1 MLNYLCLIVKPNSKL
16 LSLNLINHSK
26 DILDSCD
33 GLIIEEKW
41 LEDNECYEILFKSNN
56 TNKIN
61 LLLQSKMPKYIDC
74 VLVPKKNR
82 RKKLL
87 LADMDST
94 IIKEETLDEIARN
107 IGLHDKIS
115 RITDLAMDGKINF
128 VDALNERV
136 WALKGVKSNDLKN
149 ILEKKITINEG
160 AKTLIRTITKN
171 QCKSALVTGGFS
183 FFAEPIGKM
192 LGFDYIFSN
201 TLEIINNSL
210 TGKLLPP
217 IIDGDAKKNA
227 LIDLAKK
234 NNIEIAE
241 TLAVGDGSNDIQ
253 MIKKAGIGIGFKA
266 KPGLQKKTR
275 INIRNGD
282 LTSILYIQGYKKSEF
297 YL

>member
-1 MLNYLCLIVKPNSKL
+1 
-16 LSLNLINHSK
+16 
-26 DILDSCD
+26 
-33 GLIIEEKW
+33 
-41 LEDNECYEILFKSNN
+41 
-56 TNKIN
+56 
-61 LLLQSKMPKYIDC
+61 
-74 VLVPKKNR
+74 
-82 RKKLL
+82 
-87 LADMDST
+87 
-94 IIKEETLDEIARN
+94 
-107 IGLHDKIS
+107 
-115 RITDLAMDGKINF
+115 
-128 VDALNERV
+128 
-136 WALKGVKSNDLKN
+136 
-149 ILEKKITINEG
+149 
-160 AKTLIRTITKN
+160 
-171 QCKSALVTGGFS
+171 
-183 FFAEPIGKM
+183 M

-210 TGKLLPP
+210 TGKLLSP